1 LSHGEACSHEFFEFK
16 VPQIDPPEQAN
27 YDYWVTPWL
36 SPHCPAASGEYY
48 SRMTD
53 HQAAWSSWVWNPNLL
68 QPGPSTWTML
78 PAHTWVEI
86 IHQAYYMDGTAT
98 WMYPAAIIS

>member
-1 LSHGEACSHEFFEFK
+1 
-16 VPQIDPPEQAN
+16 
-27 YDYWVTPWL
+27 
-36 SPHCPAASGEYY
+36 
-48 SRMTD
+48 
-53 HQAAWSSWVWNPNLL
+53 
-68 QPGPSTWTML
+68 ML